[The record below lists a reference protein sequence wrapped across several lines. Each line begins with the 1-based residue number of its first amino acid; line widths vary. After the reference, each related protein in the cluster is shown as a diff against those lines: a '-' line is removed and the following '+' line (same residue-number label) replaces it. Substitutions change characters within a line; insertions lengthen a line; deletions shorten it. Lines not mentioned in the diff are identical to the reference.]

1 VNYNLDL
8 DCLTIHYYK
17 ELLQKQNLL
26 PGRRILLQNTDEIFA
41 LFESHGIKTVSHLK
55 KSLSTPQKIACFASK
70 SGIAESYLIILKR
83 ELGSLEQKPIAL
95 ADFPGIDSTLI
106 ADLNATGIKTSK
118 DYFLSNSPKSNE
130 LFCLCDLVRIN
141 GVGAIAARIF
151 YEAGFRSV
159 SDVASADAI
168 IMLARVTE
176 VNEIKQCYKANLGL
190 KDIQFCIDFAFLLH
204 QHTT

>member
-1 VNYNLDL
+1 MLYNLNL
-8 DCLTIHYYK
+8 DCLTVHYYK

-55 KSLSTPQKIACFASK
+55 KSLSTPQKIASLASK

-95 ADFPGIDSTLI
+95 VDFPGIDSTLV
-106 ADLNATGIKTSK
+106 ADLNAAGIKTSK
-118 DYFLSNSPKSNE
+118 DYYISSPPKSNE

-141 GVGAIAARIF
+141 GVGAVAAKIF
-151 YEAGFRSV
+151 YEAGYRSV
-159 SDVASADAI
+159 SDVASADAAS
-168 IMLARVTE
+168 MLEKVNE
-176 VNEIKQCYKANLGL
+176 VNKIKQYYKAKLGI
-190 KDIQFCIDFAFLLH
+190 KDIQFCIDFALLLH